1 MPEEPRTPNSHARS
15 APLGAVAALTLA
27 LLGWPAGLAADSL
40 VLKNARLFDG
50 TGDVAVPVSSIVVA
64 NGRIAAIQAEAGGSL
79 GGPALEGAAGQE
91 TASDPTAADVTAAP
105 EEVAPAATKVIDL
118 EGAFLMPGLV
128 DTHVHLSFDF
138 EGMGMHFP
146 KSDAEYAEYVDTR
159 MREKLAELLRHGFT
173 TIMSPGDFWPQII
186 EVRERQRSGDLQG
199 PRILVSGGIF
209 TAPDGH
215 PAVGICSGS
224 MVCAAIAPVADLLA
238 NVGICDGREYCA
250 RHVAVEVDEADAAR
264 AWVRTYAESGVDQLK
279 ITYVEP
285 DGPKLSPEVAEAIID
300 EANRIGLR
308 ALAHAMDAKDVNQ
321 LVEWGIDGFVHP
333 PGISADRGGD
343 LLGAAGRKGLAVA
356 VTLGTPEIMAET
368 FGEPSEEDLQD
379 FNLTKGNIESM
390 IALGAKPVLGSDLPG
405 FPADKVLRTA
415 IAALSSLGL
424 SNAEVLRAA
433 TKDAAQALLALED
446 VGALEVGSMADMI
459 VLQGDPLQD
468 LNALQ
473 NPSMVIQGGAVVF
486 DRR

>member
-1 MPEEPRTPNSHARS
+1 MPEEPLTPNPRARI
-15 APLGAVAALTLA
+15 APLGGAVTALTFA
-27 LLGWPAGLAADSL
+27 LLGWSAGLAADSL

-50 TGDVAVPVSSIVVA
+50 VGDVAVPVSSIVVA
-64 NGRIAAIQAEAGGSL
+64 DGRIAAIAAQQGGPP
-79 GGPALEGAAGQE
+79 GGPAPTGDVGRAPLSGAA
-91 TASDPTAADVTAAP
+91 
-105 EEVAPAATKVIDL
+105 KVIDL
-118 EGAFLMPGLV
+118 KGAFLMPGLV

-173 TIMSPGDFWPQII
+173 TIMSPGDFWPQIL
-186 EVRERQRSGDLQG
+186 EVRERQKSGDLQG

-285 DGPKLSPEVAEAIID
+285 DGPKLPPEVAEAIID

-308 ALAHAMDAKDVNQ
+308 ALVHAMDAKDVNQ

-333 PGISADRGGD
+333 PGISADRDGD

-379 FNLTKGNIESM
+379 FNLTKGNIQSM
-390 IALGAKPVLGSDLPG
+390 IAFGAKPVLGSDLPG

-415 IAALSSLGL
+415 VAALASLGL

-446 VGALEVGSMADMI
+446 VGALEVGNIADMI

-468 LNALQ
+468 LSALQ

-486 DRR
+486 DQR

>member
-1 MPEEPRTPNSHARS
+1 MGRPRSGRGA
-15 APLGAVAALTLA
+15 APAAIALAVALV
-27 LLGWPAGLAADSL
+27 GWSAGLAAQDL

-50 TGDVAVPVSSIVVA
+50 TGDAAVPAASIVVE
-64 NGRIAAIQAEAGGSL
+64 NGRIAAIQAEGDESL
-79 GGPALEGAAGQE
+79 NGPAPEGAAGQE
-91 TASDPTAADVTAAP
+91 MAPDPTAADVAAAP
-105 EEVAPAATKVIDL
+105 EEAALSATKVIDL

-138 EGMGMHFP
+138 EGMGMYFP

-159 MREKLAELLRHGFT
+159 MREKLAALLRQGFT

-186 EVRERQRSGDLQG
+186 DVRERQKSGDLQG
-199 PRILVSGGIF
+199 PRLLVSGGIF

-224 MVCAAIAPVADLLA
+224 MLCAAIAPAADLLA
-238 NVGICDGREYCA
+238 NIGICEGREYCA

-264 AWVRTYAESGVDQLK
+264 AWVQSYAESGVDQLK

-308 ALAHAMDAKDVNQ
+308 ALAHAMDARDVNQ
-321 LVEWGIDGFVHP
+321 LVDWGIDGFVHP
-333 PGISADRGGD
+333 PGITADNDGD
-343 LLGAAGRKGLAVA
+343 LLAAAGRKGLAVA
-356 VTLGTPEIMAET
+356 VTIGTPEIMAET

-379 FNLTKGNIESM
+379 FKRTQDNIRSM
-390 IALGAKPVLGSDLPG
+390 IAFGAKPVLGSDLPG
-405 FPADKVLRTA
+405 FPPDKVLRTT
-415 IAALSSLGL
+415 IAALAGLGL

-433 TKDAAQALLALED
+433 TRDAAQGLLALAD
-446 VGALEVGSMADMI
+446 VGTLEPGNLADMI
-459 VLQGDPLQD
+459 VMPGDPLQD
-468 LNALQ
+468 LDALQ
-473 NPSMVIQGGAVVF
+473 NLSMVIQGGAVVL

>member
-1 MPEEPRTPNSHARS
+1 MGRPRTERRQPKSGLVFS
-15 APLGAVAALTLA
+15 ALGAICGLA
-27 LLGWPAGLAADSL
+27 WSAGLAAQDL

-50 TGDVAVPVSSIVVA
+50 TGDFAVPVASIVVE
-64 NGRIAAIQAEAGGSL
+64 NGRIAAIQAEGDGSL
-79 GGPALEGAAGQE
+79 NGPAPEGAVGQK
-91 TASDPTAADVTAAP
+91 TASAPTATDVTAAP
-105 EEVAPAATKVIDL
+105 EEAAPSATKVIDL
-118 EGAFLMPGLV
+118 KGAFLMPGLV

-138 EGMGMHFP
+138 EGMGMYFP

-159 MREKLAELLRHGFT
+159 MREKLAALLRQGFT

-186 EVRERQRSGDLQG
+186 DVRERQKSGDLQG
-199 PRILVSGGIF
+199 PRLLVSGGIF

-224 MVCAAIAPVADLLA
+224 MLCAAIAPAADLLA
-238 NVGICDGREYCA
+238 NIGICEGREYCA

-264 AWVRTYAESGVDQLK
+264 AWVQSYAESGVDQLK

-308 ALAHAMDAKDVNQ
+308 ALVHAMDAKDVNQ

-333 PGISADRGGD
+333 PGISADNNGD
-343 LLGAAGRKGLAVA
+343 LLAAAGRKGLAVA
-356 VTLGTPEIMAET
+356 VTTGTPEIMAET

-379 FNLTKGNIESM
+379 FNLTKDNIRSM
-390 IALGAKPVLGSDLPG
+390 IAFGAKPVLGSDLPG
-405 FPADKVLRTA
+405 FPPAKVLRTT
-415 IAALSSLGL
+415 IAALASLGL

-433 TKDAAQALLALED
+433 TKDAAQGLLALAD
-446 VGALEVGSMADMI
+446 VGTLEAGNMADMI
-459 VLQGDPLQD
+459 VMPGDPLQD
-468 LNALQ
+468 LDALQ
-473 NPSMVIQGGAVVF
+473 NLSMVIQGGAVVL